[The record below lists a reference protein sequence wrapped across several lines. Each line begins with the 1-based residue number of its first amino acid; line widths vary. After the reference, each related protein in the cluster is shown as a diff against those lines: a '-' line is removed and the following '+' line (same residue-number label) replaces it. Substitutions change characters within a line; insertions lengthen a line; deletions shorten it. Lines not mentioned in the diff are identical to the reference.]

1 LSSQTIAKKRQ
12 ARSKRLKRPKRL
24 PRQQLPQARTLNLT
38 EPIGQDKQIVN
49 NSNSRQSNPKI
60 ISVITRLEAKH
71 LEQVGLTVKIC
82 QNRLL
87 VQGEKSKEVIL

>member
-1 LSSQTIAKKRQ
+1 LSSQTTARKRLT
-12 ARSKRLKRPKRL
+12 RSKRLKRPKNP
-24 PRQQLPQARTLNLT
+24 PRQQLPQARTQNLT
-38 EPIGQDKQIVN
+38 EPIGQDKQIAN